1 MSKTCDMLTEWNN
14 RINAGEDPEE
24 VIPYEISCADPEM
37 LADIYYYCIQ
47 VLRDPVRIECCR
59 KNLQEVMKNESW

>member
-1 MSKTCDMLTEWNN
+1 MSKACDMLTEWNN

-37 LADIYYYCIQ
+37 LADIYYYCLQ
-47 VLRDPVRIECCR
+47 VLRDPARIECCR
-59 KNLQEVMKNESW
+59 QNLQEVIKHESW